1 VPSDPVNWRPADGS
15 GGAAGAGSGAAAGA
29 GSGAAAGAG
38 SGGVPVPGSGRFAV
52 AAPAPGSGAGE
63 WTGAPSAALDRDGS
77 FVVAY
82 RVRRAAQRGSEVV
95 VARSDDGE
103 RLTPVARIGKDR
115 FGAASLERPAL
126 VRLPGCGWRLYVC
139 CATSGSRHWWI
150 TLLEAASPEA
160 LVGATDRVVFPGD
173 STVGMKDP
181 VIRLQDSLVGKTNH
195 SLWEA
200 WICGHPL
207 DEAGA
212 EDRMR
217 TVYATGDDGVR
228 WTWRGTALAGRPGAW
243 DARGARVT
251 AVLPDGRA
259 TYDGRA
265 TQDQN
270 FHERTGLAVPVG
282 VRGHLVAS
290 GTEPLAD
297 VRYVDIVPLP
307 DGGHRL
313 YYEAPLPDGSHEL
326 RTELAP

>member
-1 VPSDPVNWRPADGS
+1 MPSERVNWRPADGS
-15 GGAAGAGSGAAAGA
+15 GAAERGGSGGAA
-29 GSGAAAGAG
+29 
-38 SGGVPVPGSGRFAV
+38 GGVPVPGRGRFAV
-52 AAPAPGSGAGE
+52 AAPAPGSGSGE

-82 RVRRAAQRGSEVV
+82 RVRRAAERGSEVV

-126 VRLPGCGWRLYVC
+126 VRLPGGGWRLYVS
-139 CATSGSRHWWI
+139 CATPGSRHWWI
-150 TLLEAASPEA
+150 ALLEAASPEA
-160 LVGATDRVVFPGD
+160 LAGAPDRVVFPGD
-173 STVGMKDP
+173 STVGVKDP
-181 VIRLQDSLVGKTNH
+181 VIRRRDTPGGTTDPPA
-195 SLWEA
+195 WAA
-200 WICGHPL
+200 WICCHPL

-217 TVYATGDDGVR
+217 TAYATSGDGVR
-228 WTWRGTALAGRPGAW
+228 WTWRRTALSGRPGAW

-251 AVLPDGRA
+251 AVLPDGAA

-265 TQDQN
+265 TREEN
-270 FHERTGLAVPVG
+270 FRERTGVALPAAAPG
-282 VRGHLVAS
+282 QLMAS
-290 GTEPLAD
+290 GAEPVAD
-297 VRYVDIVPLP
+297 ARYVDIVPLP